1 MFSGLS
7 RGSSIFL
14 LKGNKSG
21 SWELPP
27 TPNPILDML
36 PCAHSTIT
44 STGPPLGLELLDSTS
59 LENYSPTFCQDE
71 GWVGPMCV
79 ELGGNCA
86 PLAIFQKI
94 TIFSLTLALTYSPLA
109 ILGLHASYNPP
120 IYLRF

>member
-14 LKGNKSG
+14 PKGNKSG
-21 SWELPP
+21 SWETAPP
-27 TPNPILDML
+27 PPFLDML

-44 STGPPLGLELLDSTS
+44 SIGPPLGLELLDSTS

-71 GWVGPMCV
+71 GCVGPMCV
-79 ELGGNCA
+79 ELGG
-86 PLAIFQKI
+86 
-94 TIFSLTLALTYSPLA
+94 ALTYSTLA
-109 ILGLHASYNPP
+109 IFGLHASYNPS

>member
-14 LKGNKSG
+14 PKGNKSG
-21 SWELPP
+21 SWEPP
-27 TPNPILDML
+27 PPILDML

-44 STGPPLGLELLDSTS
+44 SIGPPLGLELLDSTS

-71 GWVGPMCV
+71 GCVGPMCV
-79 ELGGNCA
+79 ELGG
-86 PLAIFQKI
+86 
-94 TIFSLTLALTYSPLA
+94 ALTYRPLA
-109 ILGLHASYNPP
+109 ILGLHASYNPS

>member
-14 LKGNKSG
+14 PKGNKSG
-21 SWELPP
+21 SWEPP
-27 TPNPILDML
+27 PILDML

-44 STGPPLGLELLDSTS
+44 SIGPPLGLELLDSTS

-71 GWVGPMCV
+71 GCVGPMCV
-79 ELGGNCA
+79 ELGG
-86 PLAIFQKI
+86 
-94 TIFSLTLALTYSPLA
+94 ALTYRPLA
-109 ILGLHASYNPP
+109 ILGLHASYNPS